1 VDLLREK
8 RLGSDAG
15 VVGGGSAAEDEL
27 GEVGSA
33 AGVEVAG
40 DAKETGPR
48 LIDAVL
54 GRGISEGGVT
64 SPRGWDVFTAD
75 EQERTRIV
83 ADNFR
88 QGGVRAPRPHGQSRR
103 AKGVYLRGELSRYS
117 PERSR
122 ARRDSIRLLI
132 STPTLPSF
140 NFQHPTFNF
149 CIPSTPNFCFSPPP
163 CVIPRTAAMRN
174 QKKNWLLA

>member
-1 VDLLREK
+1 MREK
-8 RLGSDAG
+8 RLGEDAG

-54 GRGISEGGVT
+54 GRGISEGGMT
-64 SPRGWDVFTAD
+64 SPRGWDVFTTN

-83 ADNFR
+83 ADRFR
-88 QGGVRAPRPHGQSRR
+88 QNGVRAPGAHGQNRR
-103 AKGVYLRGELSRYS
+103 AQGAYLHK
-117 PERSR
+117 
-122 ARRDSIRLLI
+122 D
-132 STPTLPSF
+132 F
-140 NFQHPTFNF
+140 
-149 CIPSTPNFCFSPPP
+149 
-163 CVIPRTAAMRN
+163 
-174 QKKNWLLA
+174 K